1 MATHQWPRME
11 RNSPVLIYAFIYQGV
26 PSWDKTDGV
35 VTLHVPEQP
44 PIETRLTEGDNK
56 RTLCAIARLVNENGS
71 IRVER
76 INQYFRGRGG
86 NGPRFLAGGFAGPEV
101 PNKRNDEGMRM
112 SFSTK
117 SKGL

>member
-1 MATHQWPRME
+1 MGNGYINGREWKEIRGTDLCLYLSGRAQ
-11 RNSPVLIYAFIYQGV
+11 LGQ
-26 PSWDKTDGV
+26 TDGV

-44 PIETRLTEGDNK
+44 PIESRLTEGDNK

-76 INQYFRGRGG
+76 INQYFRGEEMDRAFGW
-86 NGPRFLAGGFAGPEV
+86 GFAGPEV

-117 SKGL
+117 

>member
-1 MATHQWPRME
+1 M
-11 RNSPVLIYAFIYQGV
+11 

-44 PIETRLTEGDNK
+44 PIESRLTEGDNK

-76 INQYFRGRGG
+76 INQYFRGQEEMDRAFGW
-86 NGPRFLAGGFAGPEV
+86 GFAGPEV

-112 SFSTK
+112 SFF
-117 SKGL
+117 

>member
-1 MATHQWPRME
+1 MVNGYTSMAA
-11 RNSPVLIYAFIYQGV
+11 NGKKFAGVLIYAFIYQGV

-86 NGPRFLAGGFAGPEV
+86 NGPRFWLGVSLVQRFQINAM
-101 PNKRNDEGMRM
+101 MRV
-112 SFSTK
+112 
-117 SKGL
+117 